1 MHTQIIVVIAYNN
14 IIVMFFTI
22 YYKVN
27 IQKKKQPSL
36 RPVFTDHFKIT
47 KVDSRCTLKEF
58 CKQQGI
64 QANKFNVL
72 LELGAA
78 KEGDKIRD
86 VLLADK
92 VCIKWWILLNISDCD
107 FMIM

>member
-1 MHTQIIVVIAYNN
+1 MI
-14 IIVMFFTI
+14 FTT

-27 IQKKKQPSL
+27 IQKEKQPSP

-64 QANKFNVL
+64 PAKKVNVF

-86 VLLADK
+86 VLLADR
-92 VCIKWWILLNISDCD
+92 VCIKFIAKHISDT
-107 FMIM
+107 